1 MRQQEAA
8 GDEAGWAQAQ
18 ARARALLSEL
28 QERVRPLREPGYLG
42 ELRRKAEK
50 ARKRRLRLHKRKQE
64 AEAAREEEAAR
75 AAEREARIDQWRAK
89 CVQEVEEK
97 TRERELK
104 AAADSVLSEVRKKQA
119 DTKRMVDILRALEK
133 LRKLRKEAAGR
144 KGVCPP
150 PSADEDFEHHIQ
162 KLRTLIRKR
171 SELYEAEERALRVM
185 LEGEQE
191 EERKREMEKKQKKER
206 EKLLQQ
212 KRDIDSKLFGDPD
225 EFPLNHLLQP
235 FRQYYLQA
243 EHSVPALIQIRHEW
257 DQYLVPDNFI
267 RSQSEVVGISHID
280 CKISRE
286 NMSCLDDVPFKMPKS
301 FEDDSAEG
309 TNLISL
315 ADFDIPDCTEI
326 LMCTLHDFS
335 LERKVLYWIE
345 AASGQETPWYGVTT
359 DAVPTAPPCWLL
371 LVDPKENYVINTQNE
386 ERADGKAK
394 DGVTHTTSVRRCV
407 SLSAAD
413 VKYGPSTARGAPSE
427 TESEDWYSEENEYSE
442 DDEYSSTTGEE
453 SNKEEENILDNKFV
467 ESAMPQHSRV
477 HQFRPR
483 TSPVLLDPP
492 SENCCHE
499 PVTANLIKQRRSMI
513 LFNNMKNELEE
524 AKKKLAALVHP
535 LNRASVERKLAPRPV
550 SLYQRSRSSRNLR
563 YGPASDVSLMGTL
576 TPTPPPTPCC
586 SPRTASAARSIPPI
600 RNHKPTVASLSPYS
614 CLPPPSGALR
624 HPSSHRTHPDSTA
637 DLLSALSQEER
648 DLIEPVIALGYP
660 IRRAILA
667 LQKTGRQSL
676 GQFLS
681 YLSACDR
688 LLKQGY
694 EEGQVE
700 EAMEMFQYSE
710 KKAAEF
716 LHLLVQF
723 KDMGF
728 QQAEIKEVLLLCE
741 NHRDKALEELMTR
754 TQGSNLW

>member
-1 MRQQEAA
+1 MNGISIWYQ
-8 GDEAGWAQAQ
+8 
-18 ARARALLSEL
+18 
-28 QERVRPLREPGYLG
+28 V
-42 ELRRKAEK
+42 
-50 ARKRRLRLHKRKQE
+50 
-64 AEAAREEEAAR
+64 
-75 AAEREARIDQWRAK
+75 I
-89 CVQEVEEK
+89 
-97 TRERELK
+97 
-104 AAADSVLSEVRKKQA
+104 
-119 DTKRMVDILRALEK
+119 IL
-133 LRKLRKEAAGR
+133 KEAA
-144 KGVCPP
+144 
-150 PSADEDFEHHIQ
+150 S
-162 KLRTLIRKR
+162 
-171 SELYEAEERALRVM
+171 
-185 LEGEQE
+185 
-191 EERKREMEKKQKKER
+191 
-206 EKLLQQ
+206 
-212 KRDIDSKLFGDPD
+212 
-225 EFPLNHLLQP
+225 
-235 FRQYYLQA
+235 LQA
-243 EHSVPALIQIRHEW
+243 GSFQVSLPVTPGPL
-257 DQYLVPDNFI
+257 LLDNFI

-754 TQGSNLW
+754 TQGSNLCLKLRQNRPLFTKHLDFSGTGMWLHLSYSDQLYLSPLPAPPAFVAAMACSDPHQELGEESFYVLFRLPWQKA

>member
-1 MRQQEAA
+1 
-8 GDEAGWAQAQ
+8 
-18 ARARALLSEL
+18 
-28 QERVRPLREPGYLG
+28 
-42 ELRRKAEK
+42 
-50 ARKRRLRLHKRKQE
+50 
-64 AEAAREEEAAR
+64 
-75 AAEREARIDQWRAK
+75 
-89 CVQEVEEK
+89 
-97 TRERELK
+97 
-104 AAADSVLSEVRKKQA
+104 
-119 DTKRMVDILRALEK
+119 
-133 LRKLRKEAAGR
+133 
-144 KGVCPP
+144 
-150 PSADEDFEHHIQ
+150 
-162 KLRTLIRKR
+162 
-171 SELYEAEERALRVM
+171 
-185 LEGEQE
+185 
-191 EERKREMEKKQKKER
+191 
-206 EKLLQQ
+206 
-212 KRDIDSKLFGDPD
+212 
-225 EFPLNHLLQP
+225 
-235 FRQYYLQA
+235 
-243 EHSVPALIQIRHEW
+243 
-257 DQYLVPDNFI
+257 
-267 RSQSEVVGISHID
+267 
-280 CKISRE
+280 
-286 NMSCLDDVPFKMPKS
+286 MSCLDDVPFKMSKS

-309 TNLISL
+309 TSLISL
-315 ADFDIPDCTEI
+315 ADVDIPDCTEI
-326 LMCTLHDFS
+326 LVGTMHDFS

-345 AASGQETPWYGVTT
+345 AASGQETHWYEVTT
-359 DAVPTAPPCWLL
+359 DVVPTAPPCWLL

-386 ERADGKAK
+386 ETTGGKAK
-394 DGVTHTTSVRRCV
+394 DGVTPTTSVRRCV

-413 VKYGPSTARGAPSE
+413 VKYGPPPPRGAPSE

-453 SNKEEENILDNKFV
+453 SNKEEENILDSKFV
-467 ESAMPQHSRV
+467 ESARPQHSRV

-492 SENCCHE
+492 SENCCHK

-535 LNRASVERKLAPRPV
+535 LNRASVERNLAPRPF
-550 SLYQRSRSSRNLR
+550 SLYQRSRSSRNLS

-586 SPRTASAARSIPPI
+586 SPRTPAAARSIPPI

-614 CLPPPSGALR
+614 CLPPPSAALR

-660 IRRAILA
+660 IRRAIIA

-728 QQAEIKEVLLLCE
+728 QQAEIKEVLLLYE

-754 TQGSNLW
+754 TQ